1 MDVRTHCCKR
11 AAALL
16 ACAAIALP
24 GIAAGQP
31 AADAEGAGR
40 TREPLASNPDAEW
53 LERSR
58 EILEAAEQ
66 APVPAWLT
74 IDLSE
79 QLLDDALAIGE
90 ASARRAAGVSL
101 EADGFVL
108 PQRDAPPGAPGEARV
123 LVFGSLS
130 LPDATLR
137 NLLDQASEPN
147 VVFVLRGLAPG
158 AGGGLD
164 FRATQGR
171 IEALANIER
180 GRIPSVI
187 VDPTLYRQH
196 DVTVVPTLVLERTA
210 ADGAAVPVRVTGA
223 VPVDWLRRQAR
234 RARDEEAVDL
244 GRRAEVHEIGEED
257 LVLAMQ
263 RRVAETDFSGRR
275 QAAIDRFW
283 SSRRFVR
290 LPDAPENAAFEV
302 DPSVRVTADITDL
315 NGRVLIA
322 AGERFNPL
330 DAVPLTKTVVV
341 FRGTDPRHVARAAE
355 LASEVRQAGRGVIL
369 LTTEVAAADGW
380 RAMERLEYAL
390 QGPVYLLFPDV
401 AERFHLRHAPATVR
415 AQGTRL
421 IVEEWAP

>member
-1 MDVRTHCCKR
+1 MAVRIPSCN
-11 AAALL
+11 AVAAL
-16 ACAAIALP
+16 ALCVALTVPKVATGQAP
-24 GIAAGQP
+24 GNAP
-31 AADAEGAGR
+31 D
-40 TREPLASNPDAEW
+40 RESVPGVAASNPDAEW

-58 EILEAAEQ
+58 ELLERAAED
-66 APVPAWLT
+66 PVPEWLG
-74 IDLSE
+74 IGQGE
-79 QLLDDALAIGE
+79 ALLDEAEAIAE
-90 ASARRAAGVSL
+90 ESAQRAAGVSL
-101 EADGFVL
+101 APEGFVV
-108 PQRDAPPGAPGEARV
+108 PTRPEAATAPGDERV
-123 LVFGSLS
+123 LVFGSLT
-130 LPDATLR
+130 LPDETLR
-137 NLLDQASEPN
+137 NLLDQASDPN

-158 AGGGLD
+158 STGGFD

-171 IEALANIER
+171 IEALANIAR
-180 GRIPSVI
+180 GRIPNVI

-196 DVTVVPTLVLERTA
+196 NVTVVPTLVLERTA
-210 ADGAAVPVRVTGA
+210 PDGAAVPMRVTGA

-234 RARDEEAVDL
+234 RATGADAIDF

-257 LVLAMQ
+257 LILAMQ
-263 RRVAETDFSGRR
+263 RRLAETDFAEHR

-290 LPDAPENAAFEV
+290 LPDAPEDTAFEV
-302 DPSVRVTADITDL
+302 DPTVRVTADITDL
-315 NGRVLIA
+315 NGRVLVS

-355 LASEVRQAGRGVIL
+355 LASEVRQQGRGVIL
-369 LTTEVAAADGW
+369 LTTEVDTGAGW
-380 RAMERLEYAL
+380 NALKTLEGTL

-401 AERFHLRHAPATVR
+401 AERFRLRHVPATVR